1 MKAKNMMDKNFLSVK
16 AFDSIDEVSKIMEDH
31 KRFTCPVV
39 DDNNKLIGWVTALD
53 ITKGLREN
61 NDKISEIMHQPE
73 ETHALNENDSA
84 RAAVLEVSEDKVL
97 AIPVFDENEILKG
110 IIRSSDIIDTFS
122 ELYETKVYKIY
133 EAMQDQLK
141 GVTWDEL
148 MKASAIV
155 STRNTGIKITPE
167 EYDKNIH
174 EATFGNAVWATGGL
188 ENFFVG
194 LISVGELVI
203 ARKIGQR
210 RK

>member
-1 MKAKNMMDKNFLSVK
+1 MKAKEIMDKNFLSVK
-16 AFDSIDEVSKIMEDH
+16 AFDSIEEVSKIMEDR

-39 DDNNKLIGWVTALD
+39 DDDKKLIGWVTALD
-53 ITKGLREN
+53 ITKGLREGN
-61 NDKISEIMHQPE
+61 ENISEIMHKPE

-84 RAAVLEVSEDKVL
+84 RKAVLEVNNDKVL
-97 AIPVFDENEILKG
+97 AIPVFDDNEIVTG
-110 IIRSSDIIDTFS
+110 IIRSFDVISTFS
-122 ELYETKVYKIY
+122 DLYETKVYKIY

-148 MKASAIV
+148 MNASAIV
-155 STRNTGIKITPE
+155 STRTTGIKITPE

-194 LISVGELVI
+194 LISVGEMVI
-203 ARKIGQR
+203 ARRIGQR